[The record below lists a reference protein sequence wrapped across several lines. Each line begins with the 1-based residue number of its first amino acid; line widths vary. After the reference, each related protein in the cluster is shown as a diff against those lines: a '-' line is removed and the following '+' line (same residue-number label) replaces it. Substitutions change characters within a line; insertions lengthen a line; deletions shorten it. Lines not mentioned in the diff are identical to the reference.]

1 MTWQK
6 SWNAFTSKLFEL
18 LGSGSGATGS
28 GGTALN
34 PDTAPAVPDD
44 EVTGEKGYS
53 IIDLFV
59 VLKDGTWS
67 FITGI
72 VSTAYDGFNGFVES
86 VSSAGSFFEF
96 YDDDSEESIFFIP
109 LEEGETIWD

>member
-1 MTWQK
+1 MYI
-6 SWNAFTSKLFEL
+6 EL
-18 LGSGSGATGS
+18 IPEAGKFYKANLHCHSNISDGALS
-28 GGTALN
+28 PEELKKIYM
-34 PDTAPAVPDD
+34 
-44 EVTGEKGYS
+44 EKGYS

-86 VSSAGSFFEF
+86 VSSAGNFFEF
-96 YDDDSEESIFFIP
+96 YDDESEESIFFIP